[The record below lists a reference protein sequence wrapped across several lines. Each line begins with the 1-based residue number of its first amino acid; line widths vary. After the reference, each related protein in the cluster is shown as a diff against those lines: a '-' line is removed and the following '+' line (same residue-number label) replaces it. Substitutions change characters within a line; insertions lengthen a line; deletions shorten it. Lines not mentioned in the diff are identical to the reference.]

1 MTRSSYVGALHILAC
16 NGANRRD
23 LQALIEPSVCNFE
36 VIFNVGVALV
46 FQPRQ
51 LSVAALHVYS
61 SSTTFFILLR
71 RSGQLLAAQ

>member
-1 MTRSSYVGALHILAC
+1 VGALHILAC